1 MVGRKGITLP
11 KILFVGPY
19 PPPVNGQS
27 NAFKM
32 AYDHYE
38 FSKLLINQN
47 FEKLS
52 KFHKLF
58 STLHV
63 FGLYIKSFFDFSIEV
78 IYLSGSRSLLGAFK
92 DVVLILIFKLRGIP
106 IINHVHAAN
115 FDQFLNGLPFLVKQ
129 IYLYAFKK
137 VDVFICLLE
146 EMQLEYLKF
155 SSTSKTYVVHNFYD
169 PILDKVEVVIPK
181 HNDVVIISYF
191 SNLMFSKGIFILL
204 DAFELIHNHYLNI
217 ELHIA
222 GGFSDDEFMTRKE
235 VQIKFEEYLKRN
247 SRIKY
252 FGSVYDNQKIGF
264 LLNSDLFVLPTFYK
278 SEAFPISILEAM
290 RTDSCIITTQHHYL
304 PNLISERNGQCVKCK
319 SVIDVSNALLF
330 YIDRPELLKAIQ
342 EYNINYATESFNVS
356 FYLEKIDQI
365 IEHVRLSNRSK
376 L

>member
-63 FGLYIKSFFDFSIEV
+63 FGLYIKSFFDYSIDI

-92 DVVLILIFKLRGIP
+92 DVVLILLFKTRGIP
-106 IINHVHAAN
+106 IINHIHAAN
-115 FDQFLNGLPFLVKQ
+115 FNQFIDGLPVLVKQ
-129 IYLYAFKK
+129 IYLFAFRKM
-137 VDVFICLLE
+137 DIIICLLE
-146 EMQLEYLKF
+146 EMQLEY
-155 SSTSKTYVVHNFYD
+155 SSNFPSSKVCVVHNFYD

-181 HNDVVIISYF
+181 HKDVVIITYF

-204 DAFELIHNHYLNI
+204 DAFELIHNHDLNI

-235 VQIKFEEYLKRN
+235 VKIKFEEYLKKN
-247 SRIKY
+247 TKIKY
-252 FGSVYDNQKIGF
+252 FGSVYDHQKIEF
-264 LLNSDLFVLPTFYK
+264 LLNSDIFVLPTFYK

-290 RTDSCIITTQHHYL
+290 RTGSCIITTQHHYL
-304 PNLISERNGQCVKCK
+304 PNLISERNGQCVKSK
-319 SVIDVSNALLF
+319 SVIDLSNAIRF
-330 YIDRPELLKAIQ
+330 YLNRTELLKSIQ
-342 EYNINYATESFNVS
+342 EYNIKYATKSFNVS

-365 IEHVRLSNRSK
+365 IENVRLSNRSK